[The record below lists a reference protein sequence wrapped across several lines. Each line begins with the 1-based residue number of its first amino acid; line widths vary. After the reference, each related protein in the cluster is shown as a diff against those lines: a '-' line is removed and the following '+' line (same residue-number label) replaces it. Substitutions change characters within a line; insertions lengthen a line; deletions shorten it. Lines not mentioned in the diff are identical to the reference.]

1 MNVKKKR
8 PALGRLMAVLAAALL
23 MMTGAWVTASD
34 AYAQDDDVTLKA
46 VRGRIRTGIS
56 HMTAY
61 GSAATSRALMQRN
74 HQ

>member
-34 AYAQDDDVTLKA
+34 AYAQDDDVTLKGS
-46 VRGRIRTGIS
+46 VGGSGRVYHI
-56 HMTAY
+56 
-61 GSAATSRALMQRN
+61 
-74 HQ
+74 